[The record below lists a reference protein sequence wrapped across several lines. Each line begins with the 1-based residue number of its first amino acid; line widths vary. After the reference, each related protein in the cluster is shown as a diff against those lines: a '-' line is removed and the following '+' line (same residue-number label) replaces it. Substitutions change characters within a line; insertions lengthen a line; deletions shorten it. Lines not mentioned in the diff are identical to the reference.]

1 MKESSYLCDME
12 PGQNARIKK
21 LAASGSIRRRL
32 FDMGLTEDTP
42 VTCLNIG
49 PCGSPA
55 SYLIRGSVIAIR
67 KSDGKTILIE
77 PPQKPDTP
85 VIALAGNPN
94 VGKSS
99 IFNCLTGMKQHTG
112 NWPGKT
118 VSSAR
123 GFIKGHGRTY
133 HLMDLPGTYSLA
145 ARSCEE
151 EIARNFLCFGGADAV
166 IVVCDATC
174 LERSLKLAL
183 QIIELHIPVL
193 LCVNLMDE
201 AKKKKIEIDTALLS
215 QLLSIPVAATSAH
228 DKKSLDQLTG
238 QLDLLL
244 EAPEISSFQT
254 SYSPVLEEA
263 LSLIEPAVSEIL
275 SAHKNTA
282 LPGSRF
288 LALRLLEK
296 DRAMLDALNAALH
309 QDICQNEAL
318 SPSLL
323 AADALLSEH
332 HITGEEL
339 QDMISSSLVRSAQEI
354 ASKTVAEKNSGCHSR
369 DRKLDTLFTSPLTG
383 YPIMALLLAFIFWL
397 TIAGANYPSQLL
409 SRLLFGFQDV
419 LTAAFYH
426 AGAPDWLHGMLVLGV
441 YRVSAW
447 VISVMLPPMAIFFP
461 LFALLEDSGY
471 LPRIAFNLDRPF
483 QCCSACGK
491 QGLTMCMGFGCN
503 AVGVEGCR
511 IIDSPRERLIAILTN
526 SFVPCNGRF
535 PAMIAIISM
544 FFAGASLGPLS
555 SVKEALILTLFI
567 LLGVFMT
574 FLVSKL
580 LSLTFLKGMP
590 SSFVLE
596 LPPYRRPQ
604 FRTVLVR
611 SLFDRTLFILGRAA
625 AVAAPAGLLLW
636 LMANIAPG
644 NISLLSRI
652 SHFLNPLGTLMGLDG
667 VILCAF
673 LLGLPANEIV
683 LPIIIM
689 AYTAQGSLAQQ
700 DSLLKLH
707 GLLTANGW
715 TWLTALNLIL
725 FSLFHWPC
733 STTLITIRKETGSL
747 KWMALAF
754 FIPTACGIAL
764 CTLTAFLTRML

>member
-12 PGQNARIKK
+12 PGQSARIKK
-21 LAASGSIRRRL
+21 MTASGSIRRRL

-77 PPQKPDTP
+77 PVQKPDTP

-123 GFIKGHGRTY
+123 GFFKSHGRPY
-133 HLMDLPGTYSLA
+133 HLIDLPGTYSLT

-151 EIARNFLCFGGADAV
+151 EVARNFLCFGGADAV
-166 IVVCDATC
+166 IIVCDATC
-174 LERSLKLAL
+174 LERNLTLAL
-183 QIIELHIPVL
+183 QIMELHIPVL
-193 LCVNLMDE
+193 LCLNLMDE
-201 AKKKKIEIDTALLS
+201 AKKKQIEIDTALLS
-215 QLLSIPVAATSAH
+215 RLLNIPVAATSAH
-228 DKKSLDQLTG
+228 DKKSLDDLVR

-244 EAPEISSFQT
+244 ETPRFSSFQT
-254 SYSPVLEEA
+254 GYGPVLEKA
-263 LSLIEPAVSEIL
+263 LSLAEPAVSEAL
-275 SAHKNTA
+275 SAYKNTGRPA
-282 LPGSRF
+282 SRF
-288 LALRLLEK
+288 LALKLLEK
-296 DRAMLDALNAALH
+296 DKAMLDALDSAL
-309 QDICQNEAL
+309 QGDICQNEEL
-318 SPSLL
+318 SQALL
-323 AADALLSEH
+323 AADAILSEH
-332 HITGEEL
+332 HITSEGL
-339 QDMISSSLVRSAQEI
+339 QDMIASSLVHSAQEI
-354 ASKTVAEKNSGCHSR
+354 ASKTVIQKSCCCHNR
-369 DRKLDTLFTSPLTG
+369 DRKLDTLFTRPLTG

-409 SRLLFGFQDV
+409 SRLLFDFQDV

-426 AGAPDWLHGMLVLGV
+426 AGAPNWLHGMLVLGV

-471 LPRIAFNLDRPF
+471 LPRIAFNLDHPF

-544 FFAGASLGPLS
+544 FFAGTSLGLLR
-555 SVKEALILTLFI
+555 SVKAALILTLFI
-567 LLGVFMT
+567 LFGIFMT

-580 LSLTFLKGMP
+580 LSLTLLKGMP

-604 FRTVLVR
+604 LKTVLVR
-611 SLFDRTLFILGRAA
+611 SLLDRTLFILGRAA
-625 AVAAPAGLLLW
+625 AIAAPAGLLLW

-644 NISLLSRI
+644 NISLLSRL
-652 SHFLNPLGTLMGLDG
+652 SHFLNPLGTFMGLDG

-689 AYTAQGSLAQQ
+689 AYTAQGNLTQQ

-707 GLLTANGW
+707 GLLAANGW
-715 TWLTALNLIL
+715 TCLTALNLIL

-733 STTLITIRKETGSL
+733 STTLLTIRKETGSL

-754 FIPTACGIAL
+754 FIPTACGITL
-764 CTLTAFLTRML
+764 CSLTAFLARML